1 MVLTPTLEALLLMM
15 FTALVLVWVE
25 LHSLVLELGSI
36 SQHVLFLALH
46 SSSEVFTNTYRIIS
60 SSIVVCKFVAVV
72 VTVVRSCTILVEGVL
87 GFLKCFVFPLSTC
100 VHSVILT
107 CLECCGVLKVK

>member
-25 LHSLVLELGSI
+25 LHSLVLELGFI
-36 SQHVLFLALH
+36 SQHVLFSALH
-46 SSSEVFTNTYRIIS
+46 SSEVFTNTYRIIS

-87 GFLKCFVFPLSTC
+87 GFLKCYVFPLSTS